1 MAVQWTEEQQ
11 QVIELRNRNILVS
24 AAAGSGKTAVLV
36 QRIIT
41 KLTQDEP
48 PSEIDRML
56 IVTYTEAAAAEM
68 KDRIRDAIE
77 KELEAHPE
85 NEHLQRQ
92 ATLVHNAKV
101 TTIHSFCLSVI
112 RDHFHTIDLD
122 PGFRI
127 AEEGELKLLKH
138 DVIQDVLE
146 RRYDEGSREYLDF
159 VEAYAAGRDDKN
171 LEELVLRLFE
181 FSRSYPDAEAWLET
195 CAGHYHV
202 HSMEQFC
209 ESQAVEIAES
219 RVRQYAED
227 AKRLLKEGMHVCREP
242 EGPYMYEDTL
252 RLDLDVVD
260 RLLNAEHYIGMYDVL
275 KDLKWSRI
283 ASCRDKSVSPEKA
296 EFVKEIRAEVKKN
309 ISDLTEQYF
318 YDAPEEIKEDMRRC
332 QGYANVLT
340 SLVQEFAAHLEQEKR
355 EKNLIDFSDMEQYAL
370 RILTQKEGE
379 ELVPSEVA
387 KEYQEQF
394 DEVMIDEYQDS
405 NLIQEAIL
413 TSVSKVSRGDYNI
426 FMVGDVKQSIY
437 RFRLSRPELFMEKFN
452 TYSQKE
458 SKTQRIDLHKNFRSR
473 REVLDST
480 NYIFRQI
487 MTSPLGGITY
497 DDKAALYLG
506 AGYSEAEDNEAELMI
521 VQTKSDLTEG
531 IEAEDTEREL
541 EAKAVAMRIQELV
554 GHHLVL
560 DKKTGEYRPARY
572 GDIVI
577 LSRGLKGFTDVF
589 AKILGQEGIP
599 AFTGSKEGY
608 FGTLEIGIILDY
620 LRVLDNQKQDLPLA
634 AVMSSWIGGFTSEE
648 MAEIRSSFPELPFH
662 EAVAAYEESG
672 EKDGLLEKLV
682 NFREQISGYRER
694 VPYTS
699 IHDLL
704 YQILTETGYEEFV
717 QAMPGGEQ
725 RKANLDMLVEKARAF
740 EKTSYKGLFHFVR
753 YIEQLKKYDVDYGE
767 ANIADEQADTV
778 RIMSIHKSKGLEFPI
793 VFVSGM
799 SKRFNT
805 QDGKG
810 SILIHPELGIGL
822 DAVDLKKRTKAPSF
836 LKKVMQKEILNEN
849 LGEELRVLYVAL
861 TRAKEKLI
869 MTGTQK
875 DLEKRLRSFENVR
888 IQEEQELSFSQ
899 LTKAV
904 SYFDWVI
911 PSLIRHHSFAEI
923 LSNYQ
928 IPAPFTNPLYDTDV
942 EFRIRLVMPEELAF
956 EEMVKD
962 AGNAFELEELKNWD
976 VKATYDEKMREQ
988 LEEQFGYEYP
998 YQSSAVQKIK
1008 FTVSELKKREY
1019 LKEEESELLFGEP
1032 EAVPLVPKFLQKEQK
1047 LEGAGRGTAYHRFL
1061 ELHDFT
1067 REIEPDGIEAELS
1080 TLVRSGKITEEMKK
1094 AIRPSDLAFFFSHP
1108 LAGRM
1113 RAAACEGK
1121 LYKEQPFVLG
1131 VDSSVV
1137 YPGDTS
1143 SEMILIQGIIDVYFE
1158 EGEEIVL
1165 LDYKTDNVRSGEEL
1179 REKYRS
1185 QLEYYAEAIRR
1196 LTGKQVKEKLIYSF
1210 KLQETISI

>member
-1 MAVQWTEEQQ
+1 MAVQWTKEQQ

-68 KDRIRDAIE
+68 KERIRDAIE
-77 KELEAHPE
+77 RELEKNPG

-138 DVIQDVLE
+138 DVIKDVLE
-146 RRYDEGSREYLDF
+146 NRYDEGSREYLDF
-159 VEAYAAGRDDKN
+159 VDAFAAGRDDKN

-181 FSRSYPDAEAWLET
+181 FSRSYPDAKRWLGE
-195 CAGHYHV
+195 CADHYQID
-202 HSMEQFC
+202 SMEQFLK
-209 ESQAVEIAES
+209 SQAVAIAQS
-219 RVRQYAED
+219 RVRQYAAD
-227 AKRLLKEGMHVCREP
+227 AKSLLKEGINVCQEP
-242 EGPYMYEDTL
+242 EGPYMYEETL
-252 RLDLDVVD
+252 RLDLEVVTK
-260 RLLNAEHYIGMYDVL
+260 LFHAENYAGMYEVL

-283 ASCRDKSVSPEKA
+283 ASCRDKAVSAEKA

-309 ISDLTEQYF
+309 ISDLMEQYF
-318 YDAPEEIKEDMRRC
+318 YEKPEEIKEDMRRC
-332 QGYANVLT
+332 QEYAKVLT
-340 SLVQEFAAHLEQEKR
+340 SLVQEFANHLENEKR

-370 RILTQKEGE
+370 RILTQENGDGI
-379 ELVPSEVA
+379 VPSEVA

-413 TSVSKVSRGDYNI
+413 TSVSKVSAGEYNI

-452 TYSQKE
+452 TYSQEE

-473 REVLDST
+473 REVLDGT
-480 NYIFRQI
+480 NYIFRQV

-506 AGYSEAEDNEAELMI
+506 AGYSEVEGNEVELMV

-531 IEAEDTEREL
+531 IEAEDTQREL
-541 EAKAVAMRIQELV
+541 EAKAVARRIHELV
-554 GHHLVL
+554 GHHPVL

-620 LRVLDNQKQDLPLA
+620 LRVLDNQKQDLALT

-648 MAEIRSSFPELPFH
+648 MAKIRSSFPKLPFH
-662 EAVAAYEESG
+662 EAVAEYEESCSEG
-672 EKDGLLEKLV
+672 DLLEKLKS
-682 NFREQISGYRER
+682 FRGQIARYRKR

-704 YQILTETGYEEFV
+704 YQILSETGYKEYV

-805 QDGKG
+805 QDGRG

-822 DAVDLKKRTKAPSF
+822 DFVDLKKRMKSPSF

-875 DLEKRLRSFENVR
+875 DLEKRIRSFENVR
-888 IQEEQELSFSQ
+888 IQEERELSFSQ
-899 LTKAV
+899 LTKAS

-911 PSLIRHHSFAEI
+911 PSLIRHRSFAEI
-923 LSNYQ
+923 LSKYQ
-928 IPAPFTNPLYDTDV
+928 IPAPFTNALYGADAK
-942 EFRIRLVMPEELAF
+942 FQIRLVLPEELAF
-956 EEMVKD
+956 EEIIND
-962 AGNAFELEELKNWD
+962 AGDAFDLNELKSWD
-976 VKATYDEKMREQ
+976 SKAIYDAEMKEQ

-998 YQSSAVQKIK
+998 FQSSVVRKLK

-1019 LKEEESELLFGEP
+1019 LREEESTVLYEEP
-1032 EAVPLVPKFLQKEQK
+1032 EVIPLVPEFLQKEQK

-1061 ELHDFT
+1061 EQHDFT
-1067 REIEPDGIEAELS
+1067 REVSEDCLRSELLE
-1080 TLVRSGKITEEMKK
+1080 LVRAGKITEEMKE
-1094 AIRPSDLAFFFSHP
+1094 AIRPSDLTFFFSLP

-1113 RAAACEGK
+1113 RAAALKGR

-1137 YPGDTS
+1137 YPEDKS
-1143 SEMILIQGIIDVYFE
+1143 SEMVLIQGIIDVYFE
-1158 EGEEIVL
+1158 EEDGIVL
-1165 LDYKTDNVRSGEEL
+1165 LDYKTDYVRFAKEL
-1179 REKYRS
+1179 RDRYHS
-1185 QLEYYAEAIRR
+1185 QLEYYAEALSR
-1196 LTGKQVKEKLIYSF
+1196 LTGKPVKEKLIYSF
-1210 KLQETISI
+1210 QLKETINI

>member
-1 MAVQWTEEQQ
+1 MAVQWTTEQQ

-41 KLTQDEP
+41 KLTKDEL
-48 PSEIDRML
+48 PSEIDKML

-68 KDRIRDAIE
+68 KERIRDAIE
-77 KELEAHPE
+77 KELELDPG

-92 ATLVHNAKV
+92 ATLVHNARV

-112 RDHFHTIDLD
+112 REHFHTIDLD

-159 VEAYAAGRDDKN
+159 VDAYAAGRDDKN
-171 LEELVLRLFE
+171 LEELVLKLFE
-181 FSRSYPDAEAWLET
+181 FSRSYPDAEQWLDT
-195 CAGHYHV
+195 CAGHYKLD
-202 HSMEQFC
+202 SMEEFC
-209 ESQAVEIAES
+209 ESHSVKTAEK
-219 RVRQYAED
+219 RVRQYAGD
-227 AKRLLKEGMHVCREP
+227 ASMLLKEGIQTCQEV

-252 RLDLDVVD
+252 RLDLQVVEKLSD
-260 RLLNAEHYIGMYDVL
+260 AENYPAMYEVL
-275 KDLKWSRI
+275 KGLKWSRI
-283 ASCRDKSVSPEKA
+283 ATNRDKSVDTERA
-296 EFVKEIRAEVKKN
+296 EFVKNIRAEVKKN
-309 ISDLTEQYF
+309 ISDLAEQYF
-318 YDAPEEIKEDMRRC
+318 YDSPEEIKEDMRRC
-332 QGYANVLT
+332 QSHAKVLT
-340 SLVQEFAAHLEQEKR
+340 SLVREFAAHLEEQKK

-370 RILTQKEGE
+370 RILTRKDGDKI
-379 ELVPSEVA
+379 VPSEVA
-387 KEYQEQF
+387 KEYQDQF

-413 TSVSKVSRGDYNI
+413 TSVSKVSKGIYNV

-452 TYSQKE
+452 TYSQTE

-473 REVLDST
+473 KEVLDST
-480 NYIFRQI
+480 NFIFRQI
-487 MTSPLGGITY
+487 MTKPLGGITY

-506 AGYSEAEDNEAELMI
+506 AGYAEMPENEAELMV
-521 VQTKSDLTEG
+521 VQTKSDMTEG
-531 IEAEDTEREL
+531 IEAEDTDREL
-541 EAKAVAMRIQELV
+541 EAKAVAKRIRELV
-554 GHHLVL
+554 GNHLVL
-560 DKKTGEYRPARY
+560 DKKTGEYRPAKY
-572 GDIVI
+572 SDIVI

-599 AFTGSKEGY
+599 AYTGSKEGY

-620 LRVLDNQKQDLPLA
+620 LRVLDNKQQDLPLA
-634 AVMSSWIGGFTSEE
+634 AVMSSWIGGFTSDE
-648 MAEIRSSFPELPFH
+648 MAQIRSSFPELPFY
-662 EAVAAYEESG
+662 EAVAKYETAKG
-672 EKDGLLEKLV
+672 DGGLAGKLEMFQ
-682 NFREQISGYRER
+682 NQITYFREM

-699 IHDLL
+699 IHELL
-704 YQILTETGYEEFV
+704 YRILTETGYEEYA

-725 RKANLDMLVEKARAF
+725 RKANLDMLVEKARSF

-753 YIEQLKKYDVDYGE
+753 YIEQLQKYDVDYGE

-822 DAVDLKKRTKAPSF
+822 DAVDLDKRMKTPSF
-836 LKKVMQKEILNEN
+836 LKNVMQKEILNEN

-875 DLEKRLRSFENVR
+875 DFERKLRSYENVR
-888 IQEEQELSFSQ
+888 IQEERELSFSQ
-899 LTKAV
+899 LTKAS

-911 PSLIRHHSFAEI
+911 PALIRHRSFAEI
-923 LSNYQ
+923 LEQYQ
-928 IPAPFTNPLYDTDV
+928 IPAPFTSQMYDDPV
-942 EFRIRLVMPEELAF
+942 DFRVRIVIPEELAF
-956 EEMVKD
+956 NELVKNVD
-962 AGNAFELEELKNWD
+962 NAFTLEELKNWNSRT
-976 VKATYDEKMREQ
+976 VYDRQMQEQ
-988 LEEQFGYEYP
+988 LEAQFGFQYP
-998 YQSSAVQKIK
+998 YQSATERKLK
-1008 FTVSELKKREY
+1008 FTVSELKKRAY
-1019 LKEEESELLFGEP
+1019 MQEEESEMLYEEP
-1032 EAVPLVPKFLQKEQK
+1032 EAVPLVPKFLQKEAK

-1061 ELHDFT
+1061 ELHNFMKKPGT
-1067 REIEPDGIEAELS
+1067 EEVEAEIKKL
-1080 TLVRSGKITEEMKK
+1080 LDSGKISKEM
-1094 AIRPSDLAFFFSHP
+1094 AEALWPSDLKYFFQTET
-1108 LAGRM
+1108 ARRM
-1113 RAAACEGK
+1113 NKAALEGK

-1131 VDSSVV
+1131 VDVSEV
-1137 YPGDTS
+1137 YQEDES
-1143 SEMILIQGIIDVYFE
+1143 KELLLVQGIIDVYFE
-1158 EGEEIVL
+1158 EEDGIVL
-1165 LDYKTDNVRSGEEL
+1165 LDYKTDYVQSAEEL
-1179 REKYRS
+1179 KEKYHS
-1185 QLEYYAEAIRR
+1185 QLDYYAKALERMTQKR
-1196 LTGKQVKEKLIYSF
+1196 VKEKIIYSF
-1210 KLQETISI
+1210 KLREAVKV